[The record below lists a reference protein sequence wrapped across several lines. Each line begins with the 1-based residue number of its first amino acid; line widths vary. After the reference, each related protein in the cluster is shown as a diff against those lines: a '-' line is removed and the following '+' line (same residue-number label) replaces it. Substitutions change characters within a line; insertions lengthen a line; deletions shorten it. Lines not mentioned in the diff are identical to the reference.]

1 MPDTG
6 KNEDMLKPRI
16 ALLISMVLA
25 AAATRLMPH
34 PPNLTSISA
43 VALFGG
49 AYFSDKRLAFLVPLA
64 ALFASD
70 LVLGLYA
77 HMEFQYVAFALIV
90 CIGLWL
96 QPRRRILPVA
106 GAAIVSSGLFF
117 ALTNFGTW
125 ATSGM
130 YPHTI
135 AGLVACY
142 AAAIPFFWN
151 TLAGDLFYT
160 ALLFGGFALLERTF
174 PVLREAASPRAALA

>member
-1 MPDTG
+1 
-6 KNEDMLKPRI
+6 MLKPRI

-34 PPNLTSISA
+34 PPNLTSIA
-43 VALFGG
+43 AIALFGG
-49 AYFSDKRLAFLVPLA
+49 AYFADKRLAFLVPLA

-90 CIGLWL
+90 LLGVWL
-96 QPRRRILPVA
+96 QPRRKVLPIA
-106 GAAIVSSGLFF
+106 GAAVASSVLFF
-117 ALTNFGTW
+117 VLTNFGTW
-125 ATSGM
+125 ATTAM
-130 YPHTI
+130 YPHTV

-142 AAAIPFFWN
+142 TAAIPFFWN

-160 ALLFGGFALLERTF
+160 ALLFGGFAALERAF
-174 PVLREAASPRAALA
+174 PILREAATPRAALA

>member
-1 MPDTG
+1 
-6 KNEDMLKPRI
+6 MLKPRI

-34 PPNLTSISA
+34 PPNLTSIAA

-49 AYFSDKRLAFLVPLA
+49 AYFPDKRLAFLVPLA

-90 CIGLWL
+90 CLGLWL
-96 QPRRRILPVA
+96 QPRRKALPIA
-106 GAAIVSSGLFF
+106 GAAVASSVLFF
-117 ALTNFGTW
+117 VLTNLGTW
-125 ATSGM
+125 ATTAM
-130 YPHTI
+130 YPHTV
-135 AGLVACY
+135 AGLAACY

-160 ALLFGGFALLERTF
+160 ALLFGGFAALERAF
-174 PVLREAASPRAALA
+174 PILREAATPRAALA